1 MTDREEER
9 RARPL
14 HGLGGS
20 SAGETDQGE
29 READEAQVGRG
40 VWTQEPAGKND
51 HGDSEEADKVQGRR
65 ARVQAP
71 TLR

>member
-1 MTDREEER
+1 MTDWGEER

-20 SAGETDQGE
+20 SAGKTDQGE
-29 READEAQVGRG
+29 READEAQGCGARV
-40 VWTQEPAGKND
+40 QAPAGKND
-51 HGDSEEADKVQGRR
+51 HGDSEEVDKVQGRW